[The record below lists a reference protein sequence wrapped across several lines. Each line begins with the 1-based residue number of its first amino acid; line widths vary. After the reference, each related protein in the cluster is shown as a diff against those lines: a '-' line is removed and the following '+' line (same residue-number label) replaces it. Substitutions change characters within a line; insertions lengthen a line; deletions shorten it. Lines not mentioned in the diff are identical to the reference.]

1 MVDKRRSG
9 RSRDIVQLVLGIV
22 IIILFN
28 FISTY
33 VFERFDL
40 TSEKRFTLSPSSKEL
55 VKDLDDVVFVR
66 VYLEGEFP
74 AGFKR
79 LRDKT
84 REMLDEFR
92 AQGKNNIEYEFINPS
107 ESTDKEERQR
117 IYQQLIKQ
125 GLQPTNLQVKDE
137 AGTSQKIIFPGAIF
151 SYHGR
156 EVAVQLLKS
165 RMGASPEEML
175 NNSVQELEYEIS
187 NAIRKLNTE
196 RADRVA
202 FIEGHGE
209 LGEVHVADIANALS
223 EYYAV
228 ERVNPDSLHK
238 LKGFKAAIIAKPD
251 TAIDDKAKFIIDQ
264 FVMNGGRVLWLI
276 DRVYANLD
284 SLKTKPSFLA
294 LGYNNNVEDLLFRYG
309 VRVNT
314 ELVQDV
320 RCADI
325 PAPSGFVGD
334 QPQWALQPWVYF
346 PLAIPSSTH
355 PIVKNLN
362 AVKFEFA
369 TSLDTIAV
377 KNVKKTVLLSTSKYS
392 RLQNTPAMISLETL
406 YSPPRQEMF
415 TRSEMPLA
423 VLLEGNF
430 TSIWR
435 NSIPTWAKMN
445 EWQEL
450 KKRINYRDSSETTRM
465 IVISDGDVIKNFVL
479 STGEY
484 MQLGE
489 DYYTGQMYANKKFIL
504 NCINYLCDDEGLLSV
519 RSKELKVR
527 LLDKEKVQKE
537 RLKWQII
544 NVVAPISLILLFG
557 LIRYWRRKKRYGT

>member
-1 MVDKRRSG
+1 M
-9 RSRDIVQLVLGIV
+9 SRDIIQLALGIIIV
-22 IIILFN
+22 ILLN
-28 FISTY
+28 FIGTY
-33 VFERFDL
+33 FFHRFDL

-55 VKDLDDVVFVR
+55 VKELDDVVFVR

-92 AQGKNNIEYEFINPS
+92 AQGKSKVEYEFINPS
-107 ESTDKEERQR
+107 ESPNVEERQK
-117 IYQQLIKQ
+117 IYQQLMKQ

-151 SYHGR
+151 SYKGR
-156 EVAVQLLKS
+156 EVPVQLLKS

-187 NAIRKLNTE
+187 NAIRKLNTTK
-196 RADRVA
+196 ADKVA
-202 FIEGHGE
+202 IIEGHKE
-209 LGEVHVADIANALS
+209 LDEIRLADITNALG

-238 LKGFKAAIIAKPD
+238 LKGFKAAIVAKPD
-251 TAIDDKAKFIIDQ
+251 TAIDDKAKFILDQ
-264 FVMNGGRVLWLI
+264 FVMNGGRVLWLL
-276 DRVYANLD
+276 DRVHANLD
-284 SLKTKPSFLA
+284 SLTAKPEFLA
-294 LGYNNNVEDLLFRYG
+294 LAQPDNLEDLLFRYG
-309 VRVNT
+309 VRVNN

-325 PAPSGFVGD
+325 PAPSGYVGD
-334 QPQWALQPWVYF
+334 KPQWSLMPWVYF
-346 PLAIPSSTH
+346 PLAIPNSSH

-369 TSLDTIAV
+369 TTLDTIAV
-377 KNVKKTVLLSTSKYS
+377 KNVKKTILLSTSKYS
-392 RLQNTPAMISLETL
+392 RLQNTPAMVSLQTL
-406 YSPPRQEMF
+406 YTPPRQELF
-415 TRSEMPLA
+415 TRSELPLA

-430 TSIWR
+430 TSIWK
-435 NSIPTWAKMN
+435 NSIPTWARMS
-445 EWQEL
+445 EWEEL
-450 KKRINYRDSSETTRM
+450 KKRIDYKDSSQVTRM
-465 IVISDGDVIKNFVL
+465 IVISDGDVIRNFVR

-504 NCINYLCDDEGLLSV
+504 NCVNYLCDDEGLLSV

-527 LLDKEKVQKE
+527 MLDKEKVQKE
-537 RLKWQII
+537 RVKWQVI
-544 NVVAPISLILLFG
+544 NVLAPIILILIFG
-557 LIRYWRRKKRYGT
+557 GFRYWRRKKKYGTL